1 MIIIQS
7 ENKYLC
13 SQNLKY
19 KNILIYLESI
29 SVNSQLMKLK
39 NDCQSSMNLFTIV
52 LSLIMTK
59 IVQFHKISIP
69 PRRATEIPRR
79 GAAKRTQFP
88 RGWGQLL
95 EVFFPVLRGRLVSY
109 QILTAALLSKLSVIL
124 LLTFFQNKNHCFH
137 RCHFT
142 KGRLN
147 PFFFHGLR
155 DRQLLSA
162 YK

>member
-69 PRRATEIPRR
+69 PHGGQRKYR
-79 GAAKRTQFP
+79 GEGGAKRTQFP

-95 EVFFPVLRGRLVSY
+95 EVFFPVLRERLVSY

-124 LLTFFQNKNHCFH
+124 LLTVFQNKNHCFH
-137 RCHFT
+137 R
-142 KGRLN
+142 
-147 PFFFHGLR
+147 
-155 DRQLLSA
+155 
-162 YK
+162 

>member
-59 IVQFHKISIP
+59 IVQFHKISVP
-69 PRRATEIPRR
+69 PTEGNENNEER
-79 GAAKRTQFP
+79 GQPKGRNF
-88 RGWGQLL
+88 RGGGGQLL
-95 EVFFPVLRGRLVSY
+95 EVFFPVLRERLVSY

-124 LLTFFQNKNHCFH
+124 LLTVFQNKNHCFH
-137 RCHFT
+137 R
-142 KGRLN
+142 
-147 PFFFHGLR
+147 
-155 DRQLLSA
+155 
-162 YK
+162 